1 MIENNKNPVL
11 LVHGIYNTSA
21 KFNTM
26 TNYLTHLGWSV
37 HGVSLKPN
45 NGDGHLEHLAEQVH
59 DYINNNFDP
68 QQPIDLIGFSMG
80 GLVTR
85 YYLQRL
91 GGVEKVQRY
100 INISTPNNGTITA
113 YVLANPGIKQMRPNS
128 QFLQDLN
135 EDLEITLNKIDVTV
149 IWTPYDLMI
158 FPASSSK
165 IAIGEEIKL
174 PVLTHEQMVTNEK
187 LLKTISDTLSKP
199 LKISKYRLN
208 CKKTKLL

>member
-1 MIENNKNPVL
+1 MIGNHKNPVL
-11 LVHGIYNTSA
+11 LIHGIYNTSA

-26 TNYLTHLGWSV
+26 ANYLTHLGWSV
-37 HGVSLKPN
+37 HRLSLKPN
-45 NGDGHLEHLAEQVH
+45 NGDGHLEHLAQQVH
-59 DYINNNFDP
+59 NYIDNNFDSE
-68 QQPIDLIGFSMG
+68 QPIDLIGFSMG

-91 GGVEKVQRY
+91 EGVKKVQRY

-113 YVLANPGIKQMRPNS
+113 YALPNPGIKQMRPNS

-135 EDLEITLNKIDVTV
+135 KDIETTLNKIDVTV

-174 PVLTHEQMVTNEK
+174 PVLTHEQMVTHQK
-187 LLKTISDTLSKP
+187 LLTTIADSLSKP
-199 LKISKYRLN
+199 LKINQISA
-208 CKKTKLL
+208 KL